1 MSRNDGRAAR
11 NAASA
16 CAWPAGAAG
25 TVVDICRSYA
35 NGSNSTLGSMP
46 AGIVLAGGRS
56 SRMGTPKA
64 WLDWHGSTL
73 LRRTCGLVARGAGGP
88 VVVVRAPGQEL
99 PELPEGVRVVEDA
112 REGKGPLQGLLAG
125 LEAAYGDVAF
135 VASTDMPFLHPRFVA
150 AVCAAAD
157 GADAAVP
164 DVGGFRQPLAAAY
177 RTALAPLVAELVE
190 QDLMKPAF
198 LFERC
203 ATRYLDDLP
212 HPESVRNLNARADY
226 EAALAEPEPAVHVRC
241 FGPRPPADVRAA
253 TLGAAAGASTSS
265 WASTCWRR

>member
-1 MSRNDGRAAR
+1 
-11 NAASA
+11 
-16 CAWPAGAAG
+16 
-25 TVVDICRSYA
+25 
-35 NGSNSTLGSMP
+35 MP

-73 LRRTCGLVARGAGGP
+73 LRRTCGVVARGVGGP

-99 PELPEGVRVVEDA
+99 PELPPGVQVVEDA

-125 LEAAYGDVAF
+125 LEAVDAELAF

-157 GADAAVP
+157 GADVAVP
-164 DVGGFRQPLAAAY
+164 HVGGFRQPLAAAY
-177 RTALAPLVAELVE
+177 RTALAPVVGDLVE
-190 QDLMKPAF
+190 DGRLKPAF

-203 ATRYLDDLP
+203 ETRWLEEVP
-212 HPESVRNLNARADY
+212 HPESVRNLNTRDDY
-226 EAALAEPEPAVHVRC
+226 AAALAEPEPRVHVRC
-241 FGPRPPADVRAA
+241 FGPLRRPAADVRAA
-253 TLGAAAGASTSS
+253 TLGAAAASVGVELGEHVL
-265 WASTCWRR
+265 AALNGDQIARDPLEPLAEGDAVAFMAADAGG